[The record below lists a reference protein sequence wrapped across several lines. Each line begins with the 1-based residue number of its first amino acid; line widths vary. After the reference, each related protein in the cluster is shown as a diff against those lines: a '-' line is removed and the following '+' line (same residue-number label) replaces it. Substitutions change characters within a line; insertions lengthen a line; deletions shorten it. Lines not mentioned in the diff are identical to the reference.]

1 MCIYISYNH
10 VFWKRYA
17 FVLPLGR
24 CDEMEAL
31 APFSRRSLKMED
43 IGISFWLADF
53 RRTQQAWRSV
63 LWPVMILVWPPN
75 SWTASLSS
83 RLWTCLVHQLC
94 SLWSTYV
101 HVVGSRATQVQ
112 RGRALTL
119 PRRRSFKNCLVL
131 LMVCFGL
138 FWTILACWY
147 LRVSPFGAV
156 FPWCLWCLRHASRH
170 WRMPRQMQWNASSS
184 TRHGSGGV
192 LAGLGWCRCA
202 QEKQAP

>member
-31 APFSRRSLKMED
+31 APLKTLLKD
-43 IGISFWLADF
+43 GVAHQFLIGRLQADATGLKICALAGYDPRLATKFLDRFALFEALEMFGTSF
-53 RRTQQAWRSV
+53 
-63 LWPVMILVWPPN
+63 
-75 SWTASLSS
+75 
-83 RLWTCLVHQLC
+83 VHFVPL
-94 SLWSTYV
+94 V

-119 PRRRSFKNCLVL
+119 PRRRSFKNFLVL

-192 LAGLGWCRCA
+192 LAGLGWCGCA